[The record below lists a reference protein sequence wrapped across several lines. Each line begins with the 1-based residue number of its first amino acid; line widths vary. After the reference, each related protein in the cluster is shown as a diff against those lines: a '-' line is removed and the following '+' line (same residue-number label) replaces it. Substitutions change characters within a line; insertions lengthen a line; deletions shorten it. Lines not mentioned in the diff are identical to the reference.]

1 MHPAPVVQLHRVWCD
16 VSLLGSQHDLC
27 SITWS
32 AKHYKQVE
40 IWGAGIGYCRWSGP
54 VQYQDKESQ
63 ELMMLPTDMWLIWDK
78 QFKKYVEKYAE
89 V

>member
-1 MHPAPVVQLHRVWCD
+1 M
-16 VSLLGSQHDLC
+16 
-27 SITWS
+27 
-32 AKHYKQVE
+32 
-40 IWGAGIGYCRWSGP
+40 
-54 VQYQDKESQ
+54 QYQDKESK